1 MEIGF
6 KKIVCN
12 LMGITVRS
20 YSNWAKEE
28 RPIIS
33 FLEKGYLNKNELQ
46 EFLDTGKIK
55 KLDLIKKYSFEE
67 LQEKLTNQQNIVNNE
82 ELMIKNLIFKFL
94 IFNKEAPLL
103 ILRNI
108 LKELKQTILEKND
121 LLKLIQEYPTNLIK
135 LETKRIKKNSIF
147 FIDKLLTEEEIKLLI
162 KYKEEILIS
171 FYDIEDIETN

>member
-12 LMGITVRS
+12 LLGITARS
-20 YSNWAKEE
+20 YSNWAKEL
-28 RPIIS
+28 RPIIT
-33 FLEKGYLNKNELQ
+33 FFEKGYLNKNELK

-121 LLKLIQEYPTNLIK
+121 LIGLIRNYQSNLIK
-135 LETKRIKKNSIF
+135 NLIKIKKNTIF
-147 FIDKLLTEEEIKLLI
+147 FIDKLLTDEEVKLLI
-162 KYKEEILIS
+162 KYKNEILLS
-171 FYDIEDIETN
+171 FANIEDIEIN

>member
-20 YSNWAKEE
+20 YSNWANKG

-67 LQEKLTNQQNIVNNE
+67 LEEALHEKLDNKQNIVAYMEKILSSLKE
-82 ELMIKNLIFKFL
+82 ENQKILLKIDELKNL
-94 IFNKEAPLL
+94 NK
-103 ILRNI
+103 
-108 LKELKQTILEKND
+108 
-121 LLKLIQEYPTNLIK
+121 
-135 LETKRIKKNSIF
+135 TKKA
-147 FIDKLLTEEEIKLLI
+147 
-162 KYKEEILIS
+162 IS
-171 FYDIEDIETN
+171 